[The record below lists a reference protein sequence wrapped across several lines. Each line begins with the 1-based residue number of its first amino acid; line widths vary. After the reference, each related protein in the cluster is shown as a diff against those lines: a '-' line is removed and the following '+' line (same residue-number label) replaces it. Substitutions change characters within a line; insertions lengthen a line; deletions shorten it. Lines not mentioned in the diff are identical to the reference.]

1 MENKFINIT
10 FICITIL
17 VLVALANNLT
27 TQNVEAIS
35 SYNNLS
41 NSNMILTLSENFKS
55 IKLPKIVFMFFFLF
69 IQFVVYF
76 QVFCKQLPVSKIIK
90 NITVFIILEIILI
103 LYMISI
109 NNVFLMIYITFIF
122 CVIAKIYETVKKMK
136 NFSNNINKSSK
147 DLSEYNQITQ
157 EEVNS
162 IIPNFNIDDFIIKA
176 CGMFYDIQMAY
187 MDLNYEILM
196 NLLTDELYNNYLNN
210 IKELKSRNQKEFI
223 NNLVCTSAKLVSLKD
238 ENNKYEAKIIL
249 TIEYDYKLQDLET
262 GQIVASSFF
271 KLNPTYELTFIKY
284 KSNVCSGCGAHIDY
298 NKTDICEYCKSKI
311 INKAPDWIMSKKE
324 KISQR

>member
-136 NFSNNINKSSK
+136 NFSNNINSNNNSS
-147 DLSEYNQITQ
+147 I
-157 EEVNS
+157 
-162 IIPNFNIDDFIIKA
+162 FFRNI
-176 CGMFYDIQMAY
+176 
-187 MDLNYEILM
+187 
-196 NLLTDELYNNYLNN
+196 
-210 IKELKSRNQKEFI
+210 QKRGI
-223 NNLVCTSAKLVSLKD
+223 
-238 ENNKYEAKIIL
+238 
-249 TIEYDYKLQDLET
+249 
-262 GQIVASSFF
+262 
-271 KLNPTYELTFIKY
+271 
-284 KSNVCSGCGAHIDY
+284 
-298 NKTDICEYCKSKI
+298 
-311 INKAPDWIMSKKE
+311 
-324 KISQR
+324 

>member
-162 IIPNFNIDDFIIKA
+162 IIEEAFNEIKPESMKDM
-176 CGMFYDIQMAY
+176 GK
-187 MDLNYEILM
+187 LM
-196 NLLTDELYNNYLNN
+196 GYLNP
-210 IKELKSRNQKEFI
+210 KLKGR
-223 NNLVCTSAKLVSLKD
+223 CD
-238 ENNKYEAKIIL
+238 M
-249 TIEYDYKLQDLET
+249 
-262 GQIVASSFF
+262 G
-271 KLNPTYELTFIKY
+271 
-284 KSNVCSGCGAHIDY
+284 NV
-298 NKTDICEYCKSKI
+298 SKI
-311 INKAPDWIMSKKE
+311 IRE
-324 KISQR
+324 KLN